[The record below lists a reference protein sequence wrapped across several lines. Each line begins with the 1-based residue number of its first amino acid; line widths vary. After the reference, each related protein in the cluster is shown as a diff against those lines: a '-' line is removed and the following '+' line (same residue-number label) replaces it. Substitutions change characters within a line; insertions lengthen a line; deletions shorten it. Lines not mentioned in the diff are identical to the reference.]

1 MATVPETPSSPTCLR
16 LLRAASLAEGITLLA
31 LVGVAVP
38 LKHAAGLPLAV
49 AWMGPVHGVAFLGY
63 LWAVF
68 STVSATAGWRR
79 ADVARLVATAFV
91 PGGAFFNLRW
101 LREKERSLAGID
113 ER

>member
-1 MATVPETPSSPTCLR
+1 MATAPETSSPPTSLR
-16 LLRAASLAEGITLLA
+16 LLRAASLAEGVTLLA

-49 AWMGPVHGVAFLGY
+49 SWMGPVHGAAFLGY

-68 STVSATAGWRR
+68 STVNATAGWQR
-79 ADVARLVATAFV
+79 ADVARLVGTAFV

-101 LREKERSLAGID
+101 LREKERTLG
-113 ER
+113 RN